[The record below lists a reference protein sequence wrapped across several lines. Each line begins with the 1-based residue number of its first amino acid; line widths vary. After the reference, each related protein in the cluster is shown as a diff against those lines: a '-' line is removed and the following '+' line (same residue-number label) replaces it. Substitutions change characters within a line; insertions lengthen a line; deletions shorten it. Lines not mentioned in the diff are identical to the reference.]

1 MTVQHIVGA
10 DLSKNTIDLVC
21 HTTGDYLQ
29 IENKASGFQILLAWI
44 DQQGI
49 AIDQTLLVMEH
60 TGLYSLLLEQFL
72 SKHDIAFKKVNA
84 LEIKRSIGMVR
95 GKSDRIDAV
104 RIATYGFEKK
114 EKLTAQIP
122 VSPQLKRLQML
133 QSTRERLVRQRAGLT
148 NAVKEYR
155 HIDIQEQDL
164 LIKSQLQVIKALD
177 KQITRLEQEV
187 EKIVAEDEAI
197 STNYRLL
204 QSIKGVG
211 KIVALA
217 TIIKTS
223 NFTRFTNSRKFAC
236 YCGTAPFEHS
246 SGSSIHKRSRISHLA
261 DKQMKTLLDLAAKSA
276 IRYDS
281 ELKNFYQRRL
291 LMGKSKMSTINI
303 VRNKILYRM
312 FAVAKRQTPFVDNY
326 IHQVA

>member
-276 IRYDS
+276 IRYDT

>member
-326 IHQVA
+326 LNQVA